1 MNYYITSCC
10 FGDKFNQI
18 VPHWSKRIIEKCP
31 NTQIVLWTDQN
42 CKITIPKQYAWWDI
56 IRLQNNINLLAQTVV
71 HIDLDIIVEK
81 DIAPIVDLPYDIIIS
96 TEIGGD
102 KAYPPECSSRLG
114 FGVCSGFYV
123 LKPSCND
130 FIRKIYDSMV
140 CRKYNTY
147 SDQVTLMNTIVR
159 ANHDIREEICELNGK
174 KYTNKIIHIDG
185 IRICVLD
192 FNIITR
198 DPIVDNGQFAN
209 HINID
214 NVGNVG
220 NFIRYFYE
228 PLHKLPIT
236 CRCGKA
242 HLGDTSICKHINLR
256 THISILIPV
265 YNGVEFMDESV
276 GSVLNQT
283 NTSWELIIGVNGHPV
298 NSAVYQRALQYIDKF
313 NNKSIKVLDLHQI
326 KGKSNALNEMIK
338 YCSYDHVA
346 LLDVDDIWHPQKL
359 EFQVHLLS
367 NYDVVGTR
375 CIYFGDHREGTI
387 PTTPTGD
394 ITQHD
399 FLNANPIINSSAII
413 RKSMCY
419 WDSNFDGVEDYD
431 LWLRLR
437 AQNKRFYNCGQ
448 VLVKHRL
455 HKASAFN
462 ANGNHKLV
470 DALINKYRRK

>member
-10 FGDKFNQI
+10 FGDKFKHI
-18 VPHWSKRIIEKCP
+18 VPHWSKRIYEKCT
-31 NTQIVLWTDQN
+31 NTKITLWTEDN

-56 IRLQNNINLLAQTVV
+56 IRLENNLTLLTKPVV

-96 TEIGGD
+96 TEIGGN

-123 LKPSCND
+123 LKPSCNE
-130 FIRKIYDSMV
+130 FIRKIYESMV
-140 CRKYNTY
+140 CRKYNNY
-147 SDQVTLMNTIVR
+147 SDQVTLMNTIVTSKYE
-159 ANHDIREEICELNGK
+159 ITEEVCQLNGQ

-185 IRICVLD
+185 IQICVLD

-214 NVGNVG
+214 NVGSVG

-228 PLHKLPIT
+228 PLDKLPLT
-236 CRCGKA
+236 CRCGKS
-242 HLGDTSICKHINLR
+242 HLGDISICKHINLR
-256 THISILIPV
+256 TRISILMPV
-265 YNGVEFMDESV
+265 YNGIEFMDESV
-276 GSVLNQT
+276 GSVLSQT
-283 NTSWELIIGVNGHPV
+283 YSGWELIIGVNGHPE
-298 NSAVYQRALQYIDKF
+298 NSAVYKRALHYESKS
-313 NNKSIKVLDLHQI
+313 KSIKVLDLHQI

-359 EFQVHLLS
+359 ESQVPLLS

-375 CIYFGDHREGTI
+375 CLYFGERDGSGPSI
-387 PTTPTGD
+387 PTGD
-394 ITQHD
+394 ISKYD
-399 FLNANPIINSSAII
+399 FLIANPIINSSSII
-413 RKSMCY
+413 HKSMCY
-419 WDSNFDGVEDYD
+419 WDSKFDGVEDYD
-431 LWLRLR
+431 LWLKLR
-437 AQNKRFYNCGQ
+437 SQKRRFYNCDQ
-448 VLVKHRL
+448 LLVKHRL

>member
-10 FGDKFNQI
+10 FGDRFKHI
-18 VPHWSKRIIEKCP
+18 LPHWNKRICEKCP
-31 NTQIVLWTDQN
+31 NAEVILWTDQN

-56 IRLQNNINLLAQTVV
+56 IRLQNNLTLLTKPVV

-81 DIAPIVDLPYDIIIS
+81 DIAPIVNLPYDMIIS
-96 TEIGGD
+96 TEIGGN
-102 KAYPPECSSRLG
+102 KAYPPECSSKLG

-123 LKPSCND
+123 IKPSCSV
-130 FIRKIYDSMV
+130 FICKIYDSMV
-140 CRKYNTY
+140 SRKYNNF

-159 ANHDIREEICELNGK
+159 SKHEVTEEMCELNGQT
-174 KYTNKIIHIDG
+174 YTNKIIAIDG

-192 FNIITR
+192 FRIITR

-214 NVGNVG
+214 NVGSVG

-228 PLHKLPIT
+228 PLEKLPLT

-242 HLGDTSICKHINLR
+242 HLGDTSICRHIKLR
-256 THISILIPV
+256 THISILMPV
-265 YNGVEFMDESV
+265 YNGIEFMEESV

-283 NTSWELIIGVNGHPV
+283 YTSWELIIGVNSHPEK
-298 NSAVYQRALQYIDKF
+298 SAVYQQALQYES
-313 NNKSIKVLDLHQI
+313 KSIKVLDLHHI

-338 YCSYDHVA
+338 HCTYDHVA
-346 LLDVDDIWHPQKL
+346 LLDVDDIWHPHKL
-359 EFQVHLLS
+359 DFQAPLILE
-367 NYDVVGTR
+367 YDVVGTR
-375 CIYFGDHREGTI
+375 CIYFGDRDGIMPSI
-387 PTTPTGD
+387 PVGN
-394 ITQHD
+394 ITQQD
-399 FLNANPIINSSAII
+399 FLIANPIINSSAII

-419 WDSNFDGVEDYD
+419 WDSKFDGVEDYD
-431 LWLRLR
+431 LWLKLRSQNRL
-437 AQNKRFYNCGQ
+437 FYNCGQ

-470 DALINKYRRK
+470 DALINKYRHK